1 MNQKIKNIL
10 FQNAI
15 SILNQLIQTP
25 SFSREEDQTAAIIA
39 NFLTQKNINNERLK
53 NNIWAKNKYFSPNK
67 PTVLLISHHDTVRP
81 NAGYTRNPF
90 QATQEAGRL
99 YGLGSNDAGGCLV
112 SLLAAFLFFYEK
124 ENLPYNLVFAAVAEE
139 EISGANGL
147 ELLFPS
153 LPKIDCA
160 IVGEPT
166 QMQMA
171 VAEKGLLVLD
181 CKTTGKAGHAARE
194 EGVNAIYLTMN
205 AIKWFETYQFSQVS
219 AHLGPIKMSVT
230 SIETPNKA
238 HNVVPDTCQF
248 VVDLRLNDAI
258 EMEEVLAIIR
268 ANVDCEVVP
277 RSMRLKATK
286 IVETHPLVLAGKS
299 LGLLSFGSP
308 TLSDKALLP
317 IPALKLGPGDSA
329 RSHTAD
335 EYVFLEEIKAGIE
348 GYIALIEKTMN
359 H

>member
-1 MNQKIKNIL
+1 MNKQIHQSLSENVINL
-10 FQNAI
+10 
-15 SILNQLIQTP
+15 LTQLIETP
-25 SFSREEDQTAAIIA
+25 SFSREEDKTAVLIA
-39 NFLTQKNINNERLK
+39 SFLNAKKIPITQLK
-53 NNIWAKNKYFSPNK
+53 NNIWAKNKHFSSKK

-81 NAGYTRNPF
+81 NAGYTRNPY
-90 QATQEAGRL
+90 QAMQEVGRL

-124 ENLPYNLVFAAVAEE
+124 ENLPYNLVFAAVGEE
-139 EISGANGL
+139 EISGANGI
-147 ELLFPS
+147 ELLFPT
-153 LPKIDCA
+153 LPKITCA

-166 QMQMA
+166 QMLMA

-194 EGVNAIYLTMN
+194 EGINAIYKAIN
-205 AIKWFETYQFSQVS
+205 AIKWFESYQFSQVS

-238 HNVVPDTCQF
+238 HNVVPDTCHF
-248 VVDLRLNDAI
+248 VVDVRLNDAL

-268 ANVDCEVVP
+268 ENVACEVVP
-277 RSMRLKATK
+277 RSMRLKATN
-286 IVETHPLVLAGKS
+286 IAATHPLVLAGTL
-299 LGLLSFGSP
+299 LGFHAFGSP

-317 IPALKLGPGDSA
+317 IPALKIGPGDSA

-335 EYVFLEEIKAGIE
+335 EFVYLEEIEAGIK
-348 GYIALIEKTMN
+348 GYIALLDN
-359 H
+359 LNF